1 MTSVKEK
8 AKEIIRRI
16 VEANACYLIETSF
29 NLQGRRQFIK
39 VVAESDN
46 EINIDQII
54 RITKEIKADAE
65 FDALMPDAYQL
76 EVTSPGVDYPL
87 KTRRDFLRNIGRAM
101 KIRVEID
108 GVKSS
113 IEGKIVSAD
122 ETGVTLETVEGN
134 LVFAYSNIEFGKVL
148 LKW

>member
-8 AKEIIRRI
+8 AKEIIGRI
-16 VEANACYLIETSF
+16 VEANDCYLIDVAI
-29 NLQGRRQFIK
+29 NLQGARQFIK
-39 VVAESDN
+39 VAAESDKG
-46 EINIDQII
+46 INIERII

-87 KTRRDFLRNIGRAM
+87 KTRCDFLRNTGRPV
-101 KIRVEID
+101 KVRIEID

-113 IEGKIVSAD
+113 VEGNIVSAD
-122 ETGVTLETVEGN
+122 ETGVTLETAKGN

>member
-1 MTSVKEK
+1 
-8 AKEIIRRI
+8 
-16 VEANACYLIETSF
+16 
-29 NLQGRRQFIK
+29 
-39 VVAESDN
+39 
-46 EINIDQII
+46 
-54 RITKEIKADAE
+54 
-65 FDALMPDAYQL
+65 
-76 EVTSPGVDYPL
+76 
-87 KTRRDFLRNIGRAM
+87 DFLRNIGRAM

>member
-8 AKEIIRRI
+8 AKEIIGRI
-16 VEANACYLIETSF
+16 VEANDCYLIDVAI
-29 NLQGRRQFIK
+29 NLQGARQFIK
-39 VVAESDN
+39 VAAESDKG
-46 EINIDQII
+46 INIERII

-87 KTRRDFLRNIGRAM
+87 KTRRDFLRNTGRSV
-101 KIRVEID
+101 KVRIEID

-113 IEGKIVSAD
+113 VEGNIVSAD
-122 ETGVTLETVEGN
+122 ETGVTLETAKGN